1 MAAIAKNKIEGF
13 ALMKTGG
20 ILFMV
25 PMLILLETFGD
36 WKQFILGIAPNFWAV
51 KGFFN
56 LAFDTQGSN
65 DLGYGMYLWIGSLY
79 MIALAGIS
87 LRFFIKRVNAERSS

>member
-1 MAAIAKNKIEGF
+1 
-13 ALMKTGG
+13 
-20 ILFMV
+20 
-25 PMLILLETFGD
+25 MLILLETFGD